1 MYHLYNLFLLVELIL
16 LRLERMFLQL
26 GLLGTSGTVRTSL
39 PLGGKKKKEKTP
51 HNNTRDTKIC
61 GGIFLNKYTSCGQGR
76 WVWAMEWT

>member
-26 GLLGTSGTVRTSL
+26 GLLGTSGRVRTSVS
-39 PLGGKKKKEKTP
+39 LGEKKKKKTKQ
-51 HNNTRDTKIC
+51 NNIRDTKIC
-61 GGIFLNKYTSCGQGR
+61 GGTFLNKYTSCGQGR